1 MTELIQI
8 QTDRV
13 IKVLNDTELNE
24 WQSKIKLKS
33 FTFDKMKVVHS
44 AQAYQISFLKTKFR
58 SCETWSCTL
67 ITNEMKI
74 KNHFDHVNYVHFFY

>member
-1 MTELIQI
+1 MTELIKI

-58 SCETWSCTL
+58 SCETWSCTDHKR
-67 ITNEMKI
+67 NENQKSFRSCKI
-74 KNHFDHVNYVHFFY
+74 C